1 MENSEL
7 IAATARTY
15 DADALGLIE
24 KLESAGDLL
33 EILAAAAGWA
43 NQSAIYAW
51 MMLPITDG
59 ESEIHIVSDSPLPKE
74 NIRGLIDEFVF
85 TVGSTASAYGAT
97 VPAPDVINIRQKA
110 LHENGT
116 WQPTI
121 APVFS
126 DVGIVTRGKL
136 HAVVRACAAGQAS
149 LDVSTV
155 AQRVAKIISP
165 YVDACLLARTTGAT
179 RSDEHS
185 AAFLSCSEFRE
196 KLGEQISNI
205 RHKPHEI
212 SLVRIKLRAREEPLD
227 TADLER
233 SYSLAR
239 TLVESIVRGGDTVG
253 LLDDTDIGVLMSHT
267 GPRQALVCAMRISDM
282 LTQSPVVT
290 KALEHFIGVS
300 GWAIAGSD
308 AEGLL
313 IETELAATQA
323 QYGTV
328 GAVQL
333 YM

>member
-1 MENSEL
+1 MEKSQSTAAAASE
-7 IAATARTY
+7 Y

-33 EILAAAAGWA
+33 EILAAAASWA
-43 NQSAIYAW
+43 NQPEIYAW

-59 ESEIHIVSDSPLPKE
+59 ESDIHIVSYYPLPKE
-74 NIRGLIDEFVF
+74 NISRLIDEFVF
-85 TVGSTASAYGAT
+85 AVGSTANAYGAT
-97 VPAPDVINIRQKA
+97 VPAPDVINIHQKA
-110 LHENGT
+110 LHEDGT
-116 WQPTI
+116 WQPMP

-136 HAVVRACAAGQAS
+136 HAVVRACASGQADP
-149 LDVSTV
+149 DVSTA

-165 YVDACLLARTTGAT
+165 YVDACLLARTAGTTDA
-179 RSDEHS
+179 DEHS
-185 AAFLSCSEFRE
+185 ATFLSCSEFRE
-196 KLGEQISNI
+196 KLDQQISSI
-205 RHKPHEI
+205 RQKPHEM
-212 SLVRIKLRAREEPLD
+212 SLLRIKFRAREEPVD

-239 TLVESIVRGGDTVG
+239 ALVESVVRGGDVVG
-253 LLDDTDIGVLMSHT
+253 LLDDSDIGVLMSHT
-267 GPRQALVCAMRISDM
+267 GPRRALTCAMRISDM
-282 LTQSPVVT
+282 LTQSTAVT
-290 KALEHFIGVS
+290 KALEYVIGVS
-300 GWAIAGSD
+300 GWAIGGSD

-323 QYGTV
+323 QYGTA